1 MGKYMKKRERF
12 WIPGFLMLF
21 FVPYIGVM
29 AVNGVEAAIINRTPQ
44 PEEYIPLILSLQ
56 IPDDYEKEAVKAQA
70 VIARTNFFRKIQEK
84 NISDVLGEISGEIKK
99 EKTACFFPEKIY
111 EKAAEETRGQV
122 LISEGELKLVPYHE
136 ISNGQTRDGTQAFHD
151 QEYSYLK
158 SVDSSGDKNSPFY
171 LNSTYIPEQQM
182 PSELNIEQRDA
193 SGHVV
198 SLMADEDILE
208 GEAFAQGMGLS
219 SSDFSIQK
227 VGGEFR
233 FLCKGRGHGL
243 GFSQYGG
250 NQLARE
256 GKNWKEILETYFP
269 AMEVAA
275 YEE

>member
-1 MGKYMKKRERF
+1 MKKRERF

-198 SLMADEDILE
+198 SLLADEDILE

-227 VGGEFR
+227 VGGR
-233 FLCKGRGHGL
+233 VSVPL
-243 GFSQYGG
+243 
-250 NQLARE
+250 
-256 GKNWKEILETYFP
+256 
-269 AMEVAA
+269 
-275 YEE
+275 